1 MAAVELDPQFIK
13 ALRLLRSKSKDS
25 GPQLRAMLEEAIRQ
39 KRGLSSG
46 SSGGPRSPSI
56 GKQSRSVSSD
66 RSDRDKLE
74 KEKKKDLDRLKKDLS
89 VLEERQPEAKR
100 SRLDSPALSSSSH
113 TPSPT
118 PPPSRGDVND
128 VDLSDPGS
136 DDEYA
141 DLDFND
147 CSCCV
152 CKNFTQ
158 ESGNKLME
166 CSSCQNLY
174 HQECHVPPVSNE
186 KASDPRLIWNCDK
199 CSNKGKSFD
208 SKGSSV
214 KDDRKYEKDKSK
226 SSGSSS
232 RSGSSSSSSK
242 HKPSPA
248 KSDSRGS
255 SGPPVLSLSS
265 MSSGTSSKI
274 KTGGGSSSSSVSAS
288 SSQGPGDLSST
299 AKKRMKLIK
308 QQAADMSSI
317 SKKKSAK

>member
-1 MAAVELDPQFIK
+1 
-13 ALRLLRSKSKDS
+13 
-25 GPQLRAMLEEAIRQ
+25 MLIISLIHLRQ

-56 GKQSRSVSSD
+56 GKQSIEKIIFQKCNSSKDEITGRSVSSD

-199 CSNKGKSFD
+199 CSNK
-208 SKGSSV
+208 
-214 KDDRKYEKDKSK
+214 
-226 SSGSSS
+226 
-232 RSGSSSSSSK
+232 
-242 HKPSPA
+242 
-248 KSDSRGS
+248 
-255 SGPPVLSLSS
+255 
-265 MSSGTSSKI
+265 
-274 KTGGGSSSSSVSAS
+274 
-288 SSQGPGDLSST
+288 
-299 AKKRMKLIK
+299 
-308 QQAADMSSI
+308 
-317 SKKKSAK
+317 